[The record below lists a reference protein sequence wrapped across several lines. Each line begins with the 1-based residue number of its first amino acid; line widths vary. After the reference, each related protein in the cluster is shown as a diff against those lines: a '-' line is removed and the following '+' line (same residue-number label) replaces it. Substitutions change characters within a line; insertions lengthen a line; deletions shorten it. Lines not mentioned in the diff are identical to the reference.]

1 MGDTSGM
8 TIGDATTAVAER
20 VANILRD
27 RIVKGEL
34 EPLDRLIERKLS
46 AELAVSRTPVRE
58 ALKLL
63 EADGLIE
70 ISLHRGA
77 QVVPY
82 RSDDAQ
88 RLFDVISV
96 LEGLAA
102 QRLTE
107 RLTSDILQRLE
118 SLHEEMLGYHQAG
131 QPQEYFDTNTIIH
144 DVIVEACDNPV
155 LAETHKR
162 LIARARRGRFLA
174 IMEPD
179 RLAQAVS
186 EHEAVMQAFRDRDS
200 DAAARIWELHL
211 RHTGI
216 TVTEVLRAQET
227 AKAL

>member
-1 MGDTSGM
+1 MNDTANT
-8 TIGDATTAVAER
+8 TIGDATKAVAEL
-20 VANILRD
+20 VANVLRD

-34 EPLDRLIERKLS
+34 APLDRLVERKLS

-82 RSDDAQ
+82 LSVDAQ
-88 RLFDVISV
+88 HLFDVISV

-102 QRLTE
+102 RRFAENLNPE
-107 RLTSDILQRLE
+107 ILQRLE
-118 SLHEEMLGYHQAG
+118 NLHAEMLSYHQAG
-131 QPQEYFDTNTIIH
+131 QQQAYFDINTVIH
-144 DVIVEACDNPV
+144 DLIVEACDNPV

-186 EHEAVMQAFRDRDS
+186 EHEAVMQAFRDRDAE
-200 DAAARIWELHL
+200 AAARIWELHL
-211 RHTGI
+211 RHTGS
-216 TVTEVLRAQET
+216 TVTDVLHAQET
-227 AKAL
+227 ADAL